1 MPDRQR
7 EINTLAG
14 LSVTQAEEESSSE
27 EEEEAKVEEVAVVS
41 KKTATK

>member
-27 EEEEAKVEEVAVVS
+27 EEAEVEKVAVVA
-41 KKTATK
+41 KKAPK